1 MIWHRTLFCF
11 KYIVSLILIVAFWNN
26 LFSQYY
32 NLRKTTVTLLI
43 FFLNHILELKISLE
57 HFVAIF
63 LSSPH
68 WQQGK
73 LRSRGLRGLSKVPNW
88 SGPLVSGNSLDLCY
102 FLYHSLCCSFLN
114 SCLVWGGLPQLQEY
128 SYILF
133 FGMFFSL
140 AVLNYKQVP
149 CYCFVSFS

>member
-11 KYIVSLILIVAFWNN
+11 KYIVSLILRVAFWNN

-32 NLRKTTVTLLI
+32 NLRKTTVTLLMFFFKSHFRVKNI
-43 FFLNHILELKISLE
+43 FRTLCSHLPVFSTL
-57 HFVAIF
+57 AT
-63 LSSPH
+63 
-68 WQQGK
+68 GK
-73 LRSRGLRGLSKVPNW
+73 ALSRGLRGLSKAPNW

-102 FLYHSLCCSFLN
+102 FLYHSLCCSFLD

-128 SYILF
+128 SYIF
-133 FGMFFSL
+133 FLTFFSL